1 MKGKERIIS
10 IMVTAGILFVFW
22 ILLSAHFD
30 AFHLAAGAVCAMLV
44 AVISHDL
51 LFTKPVRGGVL
62 TLLHFTH
69 YCGWLFIEIWL
80 AGLDVAY
87 RVLHPSLPIDPHVIT
102 FETPF
107 SDDIVRTV
115 FANSMT
121 LTPGTIT
128 IDVTG
133 STYTV
138 HALTREAARD
148 LTEGRSIEKRVH
160 RIFPE
165 KE

>member
-1 MKGKERIIS
+1 MKERIIK
-10 IMVTAGILFVFW
+10 IMVTAVILFAFW
-22 ILLSAHFD
+22 ILLSAYFD
-30 AFHLAAGAVCAMLV
+30 AFHLLAGAACAMIVGVL
-44 AVISHDL
+44 SHDL
-51 LFTKPVRGGVL
+51 LFTRPVRGGVR
-62 TLLHFTH
+62 TLLHFIH

-87 RVLHPSLPIDPHVIT
+87 RVLHPDLPVDPQVIT

-115 FANSMT
+115 FANSIT

-128 IDVTG
+128 VDVTG
-133 STYTV
+133 STFTV

-160 RIFPE
+160 RMFPE

>member
-1 MKGKERIIS
+1 MKGIERIIS
-10 IMVTAGILFVFW
+10 IIVTAGILFGFW

-30 AFHLAAGAVCAMLV
+30 TFHLAAGAACAIIV
-44 AVISHDL
+44 ALLSHDL
-51 LFTKPVRGGVL
+51 LFTRPVRGGFF

-87 RVLHPSLPIDPHVIT
+87 RVLHPDLPIDPQVVT
-102 FETPF
+102 FDTPF
-107 SDDIVRTV
+107 TDDIVRTV

-128 IDVTG
+128 IDVSG

-138 HALTREAARD
+138 HALTSEAARD

-165 KE
+165 T